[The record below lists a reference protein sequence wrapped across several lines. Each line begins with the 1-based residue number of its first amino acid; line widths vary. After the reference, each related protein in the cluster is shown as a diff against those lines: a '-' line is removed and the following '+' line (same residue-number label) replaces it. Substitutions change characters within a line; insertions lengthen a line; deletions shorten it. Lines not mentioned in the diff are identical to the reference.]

1 MSVLETSLVS
11 GVLTLTMNRP
21 EKRNAM
27 NLAMMQAM
35 HEALQRAETDD
46 ATKVVVLTGAGAAF
60 CAGGDVGGMAEGKS
74 FGVHGYERDVQ
85 ALRQRMDVARLLH
98 EIGKPTIAKLRGAAA
113 GAGMSLALACDLRLA
128 SETAQVV
135 TAFAKVG
142 VAGDFG
148 GTWFLTRL
156 VGEAKAKELYFTSPR
171 VGAAEALALGLFN
184 RVLPDGELDAAV
196 DALAT
201 QIADGPTV
209 ALNYMKRTLSAVSD
223 GMSLPVL
230 LDLEAARMVRS
241 MQTADHREAAKAFV
255 EKRAPRF
262 RGE

>member
-1 MSVLETSLVS
+1 MSVLETTRVS

-21 EKRNAM
+21 DKRNAM
-27 NLAMMQAM
+27 NLEMMQAM
-35 HEALQRAETDD
+35 HEALQHAETDE

-60 CAGGDVGGMAEGKS
+60 CAGGDVGGMAAGKS
-74 FGVHGYERDVQ
+74 FGVNPYEHDVR
-85 ALRQRMDVARLLH
+85 ALRQRMEVSRLLH
-98 EIGKPTIAKLRGAAA
+98 EIGKPTIAKVRGAAA

-128 SETAQVV
+128 GETAQFV

-148 GTWFLTRL
+148 GSWFLTRL
-156 VGEAKAKELYFTSPR
+156 VGEAKAKELYFTSPK
-171 VGAAEALALGLFN
+171 VGAAEALALGIVN
-184 RVLPDGELDAAV
+184 RVLPDAELDAAV
-196 DALAT
+196 DALA
-201 QIADGPTV
+201 QQLADGPTV

-241 MQTADHREAAKAFV
+241 MQTADHREAAQAFV
-255 EKRAPRF
+255 AKRAPKF
-262 RGE
+262 SGQ